1 MYRDTRPIVSST
13 DSDETAPLLNTHQGR
28 FYVIDKG
35 EETAAESAIGHEAS
49 SSDSI
54 RKTSADA
61 LPDPSRKTTPSD
73 SDASSSEHEV
83 FSADTTTN
91 TTEADG
97 EVNTPQN
104 LDESPQDAGASG
116 WRTIGTTIRVATVRM
131 WRMLGVR
138 LMMST
143 VLLSLPLSVG
153 WMGARHLGDAACP
166 AYGAGPYVYLILGC
180 LGISYL
186 LIHILMKLQCLHE
199 IYRNGWPCVAIL
211 KCVMEFV
218 FVAIFVIHFSVIR
231 YLKFSTE
238 SGSEH
243 FCDKSFYGF
252 SVVADSLIII
262 LIIIWLFFGRL

>member
-1 MYRDTRPIVSST
+1 MYRDTRDIVSSA
-13 DSDETAPLLNTHQGR
+13 DSDETAPLLNTHQRR
-28 FYVIDKG
+28 FYVIDKD
-35 EETAAESAIGHEAS
+35 ENSAAESAVGQEAS

-54 RKTSADA
+54 RKTSVGA

-73 SDASSSEHEV
+73 SDASEYSKFTSSHDSFCSDHSKLRVSNDSLNNLLEASSESEV
-83 FSADTTTN
+83 FPVDTTT

-97 EVNTPQN
+97 VVDTPQN

-116 WRTIGTTIRVATVRM
+116 WRTVGTTIRGATVRM

-143 VLLSLPLSVG
+143 VLLSLPLSMG

-186 LIHILMKLQCLHE
+186 LIHILMRLRILHE

-211 KCVMEFV
+211 KCVMEFA
-218 FVAIFVIHFSVIR
+218 FVAIFVIR
-231 YLKFSTE
+231 K
-238 SGSEH
+238 
-243 FCDKSFYGF
+243 
-252 SVVADSLIII
+252 
-262 LIIIWLFFGRL
+262 